1 MERSMR
7 KLTIEIDDKY
17 ADAIGMTFIGGA
29 GFNVINVYTTSV
41 NLTDPELQGLRLV
54 DEGGKVRMIH
64 KCKHGVTYDR

>member
-1 MERSMR
+1 MR
-7 KLTIEIDDKY
+7 KLTIEIDDRY
-17 ADAIGMTFIGGA
+17 ANAIGMTFIGGA

>member
-1 MERSMR
+1 MR
-7 KLTIEIDDKY
+7 KLVLEIDDGY

-54 DEGGKVRMIH
+54 DECGKARMIH

>member
-29 GFNVINVYTTSV
+29 GYATINIYTTTV
-41 NLTDPELQGLRLV
+41 NLTDKELVGFRLV
-54 DEGGKVRMIH
+54 DDCGNVRMIG
-64 KCKHGVTYDR
+64 KYKEWDRS

>member
-1 MERSMR
+1 MR
-7 KLTIEIDDKY
+7 KLVLEIDDGY
-17 ADAIGMTFIGGA
+17 ANAIGMTFIGGT

-41 NLTDPELQGLRLV
+41 DLTDPELTGLRLV